1 MDGHG
6 LAAAG
11 CNPVC
16 PATRQA
22 EVWAGQPRP
31 RKTGHANPAAQTWPP
46 KPGRPNNAAMR
57 AALDFRLRRAGRYS
71 WMKPGT
77 NVASYWLPRGE
88 IVTSTQNG
96 PQNAGIN
103 R

>member
-1 MDGHG
+1 MGMAWPQP
-6 LAAAG
+6 AATPFARQ
-11 CNPVC
+11 
-16 PATRQA
+16 PA
-22 EVWAGQPRP
+22 RP
-31 RKTGHANPAAQTWPP
+31 RHRPGSPAPANPATQTRPP

-88 IVTSTQNG
+88 TVTSTQNG